1 MNCKTTLTEFLKK
14 KKIILGIVIVF
25 IFISIISI
33 YVLNDNKI
41 KIMTNNEIEQAMI
54 KNFNPNVEENIIK
67 QYNTLN
73 NKEKARCDENF
84 KNKIDLLYKY
94 YLDEKIDQNEAIGKM
109 KVLAQANNIL
119 EYEKQ
124 TEAKIKKNSYNK
136 FLYHQG
142 ESFYKRGLNGEN
154 KLIFDTA
161 IDCYKKVDKESKYYD
176 DAQKK
181 IELATQYYKGKTI
194 EKDEPKIGMTK
205 DEALKSTWG
214 NPKDIN
220 KTTTQYGTHEQWV
233 YGGNRYLYFDDGK
246 LTTIQE

>member
-1 MNCKTTLTEFLKK
+1 MNCKTTWTEFLKK

-109 KVLAQANNIL
+109 KVLAQANNMSD
-119 EYEKQ
+119 YEKQ
-124 TEAKIKKNSYNK
+124 IEAKIKKNSHYAY
-136 FLYHQG
+136 LYQSG
-142 ESFYKRGLNGEN
+142 ESFYKRGLNGEG
-154 KLIFDTA
+154 KGLFELA
-161 IDCYKKVDKESKYYD
+161 IDQYKQVDKEYKYYD
-176 DAQKK
+176 NAQKK
-181 IELATQYYKGKTI
+181 IELATEYSKGEPI
-194 EKDEPKIGMTK
+194 QRDEPKIGMTK
-205 DEALKSTWG
+205 DEALNSSWG
-214 NPKDIN
+214 QPKDIN
-220 KTTTQYGTHEQWV
+220 KTTTKNGTHEQWV
-233 YGGNRYLYFDDGK
+233 YDNNRYLYFDDNE
-246 LTTIQE
+246 LTAIQE